1 MKKIGIV
8 GAGQLGMML
17 GEAARA
23 LDVECRF
30 LDPGDAPP
38 SSRVGEVLK
47 GDYDDP
53 DRLSEL
59 AEWADVIT
67 YEFENV
73 PVDAVAAIV
82 HAAVDARQRR
92 IGVGDGQD
100 RPLPDIQIPRD
111 MEYG

>member
-23 LDVECRF
+23 LGAECRF

-47 GDYDDP
+47 GDYDNP

-73 PVDAVAAIV
+73 PVDAVAAIATQSV
-82 HAAVDARQRR
+82 A
-92 IGVGDGQD
+92 GGLPP
-100 RPLPDIQIPRD
+100 PL
-111 MEYG
+111 